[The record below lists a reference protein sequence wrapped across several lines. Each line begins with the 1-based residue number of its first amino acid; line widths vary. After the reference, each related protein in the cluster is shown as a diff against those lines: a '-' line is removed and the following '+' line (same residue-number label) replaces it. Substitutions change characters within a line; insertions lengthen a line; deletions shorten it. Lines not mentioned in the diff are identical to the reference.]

1 MILKITIIVLF
12 CFFNTVRASSSRKLG
27 REQKKKERTGE
38 GEGNEGTFLFSPP
51 PPPSNLFF
59 CSCSTFRAITRL
71 ETLATQATASFHNV
85 EFELSTSPY
94 YGIIDTRAEKEGSH
108 QPFQNPQAWFFIGSI
123 LNQTIYRLTRRR
135 EICVFLKQIFDYQ
148 NE

>member
-27 REQKKKERTGE
+27 RQQKKKG
-38 GEGNEGTFLFSPP
+38 
-51 PPPSNLFF
+51 
-59 CSCSTFRAITRL
+59 STFRAITRL

-85 EFELSTSPY
+85 EFELSTSPFII
-94 YGIIDTRAEKEGSH
+94 YGIIDTRAQKEGSH

-123 LNQTIYRLTRRR
+123 LNQTIYRLTRSR
-135 EICVFLKQIFDYQ
+135 EICVFLK
-148 NE
+148 